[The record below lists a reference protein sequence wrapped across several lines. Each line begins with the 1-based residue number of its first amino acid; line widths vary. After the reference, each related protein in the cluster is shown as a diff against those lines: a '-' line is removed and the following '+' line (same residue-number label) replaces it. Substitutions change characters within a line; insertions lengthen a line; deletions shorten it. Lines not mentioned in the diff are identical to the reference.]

1 MILYLKNINY
11 IISDKKNLFLIIVVF
26 VISSFLDSL
35 GIGFLASFFT
45 SLINSDLKIPLIEYL
60 NVTSILEIVIILI
73 IIFFLRTVF
82 IVFSIFVTQK
92 FSLKTQHSLRIELS
106 SIYLNQ
112 NYEQYLSRDTSEYNE
127 NIQNL
132 ILIFTSNTLV
142 TGLKIISDLILLFFL
157 IILMS
162 ITNIKLVLFLITL
175 MFLFGIGYDIFFK
188 KKLYQISKI
197 SSESSKKIFKSTN
210 EIFKGFKEI
219 RVYFKEFFFIQKL
232 IKASSVYYK
241 NYLKFSVIS
250 NLPRYLLEFLLILS
264 FLLFILFSEYQNI
277 NFKELITSLGVFALA
292 SLRIIPSV
300 N

>member
-197 SSESSKKIFKSTN
+197 SS
-210 EIFKGFKEI
+210 
-219 RVYFKEFFFIQKL
+219 
-232 IKASSVYYK
+232 
-241 NYLKFSVIS
+241 
-250 NLPRYLLEFLLILS
+250 
-264 FLLFILFSEYQNI
+264 
-277 NFKELITSLGVFALA
+277 
-292 SLRIIPSV
+292 
-300 N
+300 